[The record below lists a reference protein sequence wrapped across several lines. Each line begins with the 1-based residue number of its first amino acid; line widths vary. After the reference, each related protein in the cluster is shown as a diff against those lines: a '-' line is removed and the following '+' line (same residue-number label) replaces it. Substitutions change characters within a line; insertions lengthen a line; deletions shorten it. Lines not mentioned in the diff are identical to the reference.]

1 MHLIFTTTILCM
13 CEGLFR
19 DNKLYYCVRNIRN
32 TYQNAT
38 PKKYLKNMLPPQR
51 PTPKKMRPKIQVSM
65 LPMQIDNDGPAK
77 KFSNSIL
84 KKNAAKSMLP

>member
-1 MHLIFTTTILCM
+1 
-13 CEGLFR
+13 
-19 DNKLYYCVRNIRN
+19 
-32 TYQNAT
+32 
-38 PKKYLKNMLPPQR
+38 MLPPQR

-77 KFSNSIL
+77 NFSNSIL